1 MMMVISYCRIIL
13 QNTPGHDI
21 ELIDRGDVPP
31 PLIPLDT
38 RDEGE
43 YEDGEHHYSII
54 RDDPPYDLQYEQPV
68 AANNPVYV
76 VSNTIHILILNP
88 HYLVIS
94 FGLHLVPNHTTIYK
108 LRK

>member
-1 MMMVISYCRIIL
+1 MFIYYCQIIL

-38 RDEGE
+38 RYEGG

-76 VSNTIHILILNP
+76 VSNTNHILILNS
-88 HYLVIS
+88 HYLVMSLALI
-94 FGLHLVPNHTTIYK
+94 LNQANIYN
-108 LRK
+108 LLY

>member
-1 MMMVISYCRIIL
+1 MFIYYCQIIL

-31 PLIPLDT
+31 PLIPPDT
-38 RDEGE
+38 GDEGG
-43 YEDGEHHYSII
+43 YEDAEHHYSII

-76 VSNTIHILILNP
+76 VSNTNHKLILNP
-88 HYLVIS
+88 HYLVTS
-94 FGLHLVPNHTTIYK
+94 FDLSLIPNQANIYNLIK
-108 LRK
+108 

>member
-1 MMMVISYCRIIL
+1 M

-31 PLIPLDT
+31 PLIPPGT
-38 RDEGE
+38 RDEGG

-68 AANNPVYV
+68 AANNPAYV
-76 VSNTIHILILNP
+76 VSNTIYILILNP
-88 HYLVIS
+88 YYLVTS
-94 FGLHLVPNHTTIYK
+94 FDLSLKPNQADIYNLIK
-108 LRK
+108 

>member
-1 MMMVISYCRIIL
+1 M

-31 PLIPLDT
+31 ALLPSVT
-38 RDEGE
+38 RDEGV
-43 YEDGEHHYSII
+43 YKDGEHHYSII
-54 RDDPPYDLQYEQPV
+54 RDDLPYDLQYEQPV

-88 HYLVIS
+88 HYLVTS
-94 FGLHLVPNHTTIYK
+94 FDLSLIPNQANIYNLIK
-108 LRK
+108 

>member
-1 MMMVISYCRIIL
+1 M

-31 PLIPLDT
+31 PLIPPDT
-38 RDEGE
+38 RDEGG
-43 YEDGEHHYSII
+43 YKDGEHHYSII

-76 VSNTIHILILNP
+76 VSNTNHILILNP
-88 HYLVIS
+88 HYLVTS
-94 FGLHLVPNHTTIYK
+94 FDLSLKPNQANIYNLIK
-108 LRK
+108 